1 MGGVLILKSKISNL
15 FIKIV
20 LVIIG
25 ISFIFPLFWMLTMSF
40 KSKSEVY
47 DNPFGLPQ
55 KWIFTNYG
63 EALKKFNFFTYF
75 SNSLIYT
82 IATIIITI
90 ILGSMFAYC
99 VSRMRWKFKDLALS
113 YTSLG
118 LIVPVQVVIIPIF
131 ILQRQ
136 LGIRN
141 TYWGLILPYAAFA
154 LSSCILMLYA
164 FFRTLPKELEEAAC
178 MDGCNI
184 YQCYFKI
191 ILPIVKPALATQ
203 CVLIFMNTWNE
214 FFLSFIL
221 VGKDQLKTL
230 SVGLLGFFVSIGVS
244 DWGQIGA
251 AMIISSIPTVI
262 VYLIS
267 SEHIENALT
276 AGSILK

>member
-1 MGGVLILKSKISNL
+1 MKNKISTL
-15 FIKIV
+15 LIKII
-20 LVIIG
+20 LVILG
-25 ISFIFPLFWMLTMSF
+25 ISFVFPLFWMLTMSF
-40 KSKSEVY
+40 KSKDEVY
-47 DNPFGLPQ
+47 NNPFGLPQ

-63 EALKKFNFFTYF
+63 EALKKFKFLTYF

-82 IATIIITI
+82 IGTIIITI
-90 ILGSMFAYC
+90 MLGSMFAYC
-99 VSRMRWKFKDLALS
+99 VSRMEWKFKDLALS

-118 LIVPVQVVIIPIF
+118 LIIPVQVVIIPIF
-131 ILQRQ
+131 MLQRQ
-136 LGIRN
+136 LGIKN
-141 TYWGLILPYAAFA
+141 TYWGLILPYSAFA

-164 FFRTLPKELEEAAC
+164 FFRSLPKELEEAAC

-230 SVGLLGFFVSIGVS
+230 SVGLLSFFVSIGVS

-267 SEHIENALT
+267 SEQIENALT